1 MSWDS
6 ADWGGEFDPA
16 SDPFG
21 DVGIGMG
28 GHVGIGGDRSGDE
41 AMTTYGPVTA
51 KIGLS
56 RAPGSI
62 TKAMIE
68 ATPVKSFT
76 RDNILGIGDILSNT
90 SLSNIIGGLL
100 GRFGFNE
107 NPPDWHGTYDD
118 YNANLIASNMRDP
131 GLGFQAGP
139 PNMVSVPMAGGAPAT
154 GTAFGLNIGPGMQI
168 TDDFSPGY
176 GTNPWTGE
184 SASDPS
190 EIAIMLQ
197 KGV

>member
-28 GHVGIGGDRSGDE
+28 GHVGIGGDISGDE

-62 TKAMIE
+62 TKAMVE
-68 ATPVKSFT
+68 ATPTKSFT
-76 RDNILGIGDILSNT
+76 TDNLLSKGGLGT
-90 SLSNIIGGLL
+90 IIGALL
-100 GRFGFNE
+100 GKIGLNE
-107 NPPDWHGTYDD
+107 NQPNWHGTYDE
-118 YNANLIASNMRDP
+118 YIANLRASNMRDP